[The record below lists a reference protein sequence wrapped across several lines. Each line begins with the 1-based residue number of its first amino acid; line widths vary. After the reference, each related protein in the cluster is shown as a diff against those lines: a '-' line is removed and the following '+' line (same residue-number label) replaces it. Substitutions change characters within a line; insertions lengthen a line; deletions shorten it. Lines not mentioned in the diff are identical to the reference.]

1 MNWMR
6 TAVLTVLVASLLALG
21 LPVQDSL
28 ARWSRRA
35 AVAHRRGSHRFC
47 RHSRAWWRRHRSRTR
62 ERQARARLR
71 RQQRETAH
79 TTRRGEAADARL
91 NAPAGAPLTSR
102 RARNAAPPAPQVQG
116 PQNPYVFVPPTTWS
130 LSRVQAPGSLTF
142 SVAPS
147 GAGKSNAKA
156 TLAPVVLTGAGAA
169 ADIISPRSKT
179 LGGVAL
185 PALRRTVIERMIA
198 EGGWVA
204 NDMERTMQGRRVYV
218 VVAHKGAGG
227 VARESLTFYFTEIDG
242 QLYSLATTAPVEL
255 AAPVAA
261 DAERVMASLK
271 RGNVAAG
278 PSLVST
284 PKR

>member
-35 AVAHRRGSHRFC
+35 AVSHRRGNHRFC
-47 RHSRAWWRRHRSRTR
+47 RHSRAWWRRHRSRVR
-62 ERQARARLR
+62 ERQERARLR
-71 RQQRETAH
+71 RKQREAARH
-79 TTRRGEAADARL
+79 GEAADARL
-91 NAPAGAPLTSR
+91 GATPGATLQSR
-102 RARNAAPPAPQVQG
+102 RLRNATPPAPQVQG
-116 PQNPYVFVPPTTWS
+116 PQNPYVFVPPTSWS
-130 LSRVQAPGSLTF
+130 LARVQAPGSLTF
-142 SVAPS
+142 SVAPE

-156 TLAPVVLTGAGAA
+156 TLAPVVLTSAGAA

-204 NDMERTMQGRRVYV
+204 NDLERTLQGRRVYI

-271 RGNVAAG
+271 RGNVANG

-284 PKR
+284 KKR